1 MRFDIVTIFP
11 EIFQSYFGESIIK
24 IAQAKGAIEI
34 RTHDPRQFTND
45 KHKKVDDSPYG
56 GGPGMV
62 LMVQPF
68 YDCLKSIPR
77 LERSR
82 VLMMD
87 PSGTEYSQPL
97 AHHYSEQYDQLI
109 ILCGRYEGF
118 DERIYQLV
126 DERISVGKYVLSGGE
141 LPAMI
146 ITESI
151 ARLLPGVLGDI
162 ESTKDE
168 TFSGMLD
175 YVEYPQYTR
184 PETFTT
190 EQGEQWTVPPVLL
203 SGNHAEI
210 EKWRKAHPKST
221 V

>member
-11 EIFQSYFGESIIK
+11 EIFESYFNESIIK

-34 RTHDPRQFTND
+34 HTHNPRDFTND

-87 PSGTEYSQPL
+87 PAGTEYSQPL
-97 AHHYSEQYDQLI
+97 AQHYSEQYNQII

-118 DERIYQLV
+118 DERIYNLV

-141 LPAMI
+141 IPAML
-146 ITESI
+146 ITESVS
-151 ARLLPGVLGDI
+151 RLLPGVLGDS
-162 ESTKDE
+162 ESAKDE
-168 TFSGMLD
+168 TFSGTLEYM
-175 YVEYPQYTR
+175 EYPQYTR

-190 EQGEQWTVPPVLL
+190 TSGDNWTVPPVLL

-210 EKWRKAHPKST
+210 EKWRKAHPKNN
-221 V
+221 

>member
-34 RTHDPRQFTND
+34 RTHDPRQFTKD

-87 PSGTEYSQPL
+87 PAGTEYSQPL

-162 ESTKDE
+162 ESTKEE

-210 EKWRKAHPKST
+210 EKWRKAHPKQ
-221 V
+221 